1 MFELLFNYPS
11 GLWQQA
17 SLIFDAGLPIW
28 SLPASIALAVLL
40 TVTTLWRRKIS
51 RARRAVIAVLQT
63 VVATVAL
70 TMTWQ
75 PALLVSVS
83 ERGENTVAWMLDT
96 SRSMAI
102 EDARVADGASN
113 DVGLQRRA
121 AGIAAMQRVASSSSS
136 EFTAS
141 VYGLG
146 EQLTRVASPAA
157 LVDLPMAARSNLGP
171 GLDSLLG
178 TINESALAAVVLVSD
193 GADNSDQIDARWWQS
208 LAASGVPVHTIGVGQ
223 AANPADLELSDV
235 SLPAVSQP
243 NTDVVARL
251 RITHGRGGMARIR
264 VMAADELLAAEDV
277 LLPGGVPQSLHNITL
292 ASGESGVRQL
302 EFSVEPASSED
313 GSQEMIDPTPAN
325 NRQPRIL
332 QVLDAPKRILYVEG
346 EPRWEYK
353 FLRRAM
359 DAHPGVSIVSL
370 LRTSPNKFYRQG
382 VTDAAELADGFPT
395 TREQLFR
402 YDAVII
408 GSFEA
413 AELTTTQQSAL
424 RDFVSVRGGSLLML
438 GGREGLGDGGWGR
451 SVVAAALPVQL
462 GSQLNNQTFVRQ
474 RSQVTPTLAGLRTP
488 WLQLEDE
495 AQANIEA
502 WRSLPDLADTQTVG
516 TIKPGALTLLERQS
530 TNPGEL
536 RSVPLLVMQRYGR
549 GLSMVLGTS
558 GTWRWQ
564 MGLPSE
570 DMRHERFWRQLL
582 GMLVEQSLPRL
593 TLTPDKPV
601 YRDADTARLS
611 VVAYNADY
619 SYLQDSLLPLSL
631 TDPEGNMLSLSL
643 YPDTERPGRYV
654 GDVPLPSDGPYSV
667 LARTPLNGES
677 PAAPLV
683 SVEQWWVRE
692 SGNAEDF
699 GASLQVG
706 FLQQISDATGGSYL
720 PLSQIDQLSGILASE
735 NAALKRENH
744 LPLWNMP
751 FFFLCLILCK
761 LLEWGLR
768 LRWKRL

>member
-11 GLWQQA
+11 SLWQQA
-17 SLIFDAGLPIW
+17 SLIFDSGLPLW
-28 SLPASIALAVLL
+28 ALPASIALVLL
-40 TVTTLWRRKIS
+40 VIVATLWRRSLS
-51 RARRAVIAVLQT
+51 RGRRSVIALLQA

-70 TMTWQ
+70 TMIWQ

-83 ERGENTVAWMLDT
+83 ERGENTVAWVLDT
-96 SRSMAI
+96 SRSMALQ
-102 EDARVADGASN
+102 DALVPGGGG
-113 DVGLQRRA
+113 VEVPRRE
-121 AGIAAMQRVASSSSS
+121 AGISAVEQMASSSSH

-141 VYGLG
+141 VYGIG
-146 EQLTRVASPAA
+146 EQLTRVAGPAA
-157 LVDLPMAARSNLGP
+157 LADQPVAARSRLGP
-171 GLDSLLG
+171 GLNELLD

-193 GADNSDQIDARWWQS
+193 GADNSDQIDARWWQA
-208 LAASGVPVHTIGVGQ
+208 LAASGVPVHTVGVGQ
-223 AANPADLELSDV
+223 AANPGDLELSDV
-235 SLPAVSQP
+235 SLPAVAQP

-251 RITHGRGGMARIR
+251 RIAHGRAGMARLR
-264 VMAADELLAAEDV
+264 VMAADELLAAEDI
-277 LLPGGVPQSLHNITL
+277 LLPDGVQQSFHDITL
-292 ASGESGVRQL
+292 ASGDSGVRQL
-302 EFSVEPASSED
+302 EFSVEAAWGED
-313 GSQEMIDPTPAN
+313 AGQVTTDPTPAN

-332 QVLDAPKRILYVEG
+332 QVLDAPQRILYVEG

-353 FLRRAM
+353 FLRRAL
-359 DAHPGVSIVSL
+359 DAHPGVNIVSL

-382 VTDAAELADGFPT
+382 VQDGTELADGFPT

-402 YDAVII
+402 YDAIII

-413 AELTTTQQSAL
+413 AELNTAQQSAL

-474 RSQVTPTLAGLRTP
+474 RSAVTPTLAGLRAP
-488 WLQLEDE
+488 WLQLEEDM
-495 AQANIEA
+495 QANIEA
-502 WRSLPDLADTQTVG
+502 WQSLPELADAQTIG
-516 TIKPGALTLLERQS
+516 TVKPGALTLLERQS
-530 TNPGEL
+530 TAPGAI
-536 RSVPLLVMQRYGR
+536 RSLPLLVMQRYGR

-564 MGLPSE
+564 MGLPS
-570 DMRHERFWRQLL
+570 DDQRHERFWRQLL

-593 TLTPDKPV
+593 ALNPDKPV

-611 VVAYNADY
+611 VIAYNADY
-619 SYLQDSLLPLSL
+619 THLQDSVLPLSL
-631 TDPEGNMLSLSL
+631 TDPEGSTQTLSL
-643 YPDTERPGRYV
+643 YPDTERPGHYS
-654 GDVPLPSDGPYSV
+654 GEVPLLSDGPYSV
-667 LARTPLNGES
+667 MASTPLDGES
-677 PAAPLV
+677 PAAPPV
-683 SVEQWWVRE
+683 SAEQWWVRE

-706 FLQQISDATGGSYL
+706 FLQQISDVTGGSYL